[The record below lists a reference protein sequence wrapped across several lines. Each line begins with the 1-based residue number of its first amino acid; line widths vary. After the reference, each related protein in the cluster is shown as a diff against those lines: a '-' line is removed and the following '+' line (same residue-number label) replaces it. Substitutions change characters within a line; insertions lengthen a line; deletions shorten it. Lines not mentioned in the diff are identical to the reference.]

1 MSDKFRFLL
10 RVRYS
15 ECDAQN
21 VVFNARYA
29 DYIDHAV
36 TELQRYIVGG
46 YQTLVERNLENQVVK
61 LLIEW
66 QSAAKFDD
74 VLAIDVAV
82 RHIGNTSYVFDVT
95 ISDFPSQRPVATA
108 EVVYVLVSAD
118 KLEKTPVPDDMRAS
132 MLRGAAGVVVDQS
145 GGILSA

>member
-1 MSDKFRFLL
+1 MPDTFRFLL

-15 ECDAQN
+15 ECDAQK

-29 DYIDHAV
+29 DYVDHAV
-36 TELQRYIVGG
+36 TEFQRYIVGG
-46 YQTLVERNLENQVVK
+46 YNALVERNLENQVVK

-66 QSAAKFDD
+66 QSAARFDD

-82 RHIGNTSYVFDVT
+82 RHIGNTSYIFDVVM
-95 ISDFPSQRPVATA
+95 SDYPSERPVATA

-118 KLEKTPVPDDMRAS
+118 KLEKTQVPDDMRAS
-132 MLRGAAGVVVDQS
+132 MLQGAAGVVVDQS
-145 GGILSA
+145 GGIVSA

>member
-1 MSDKFRFLL
+1 MSDKFRFIL

-29 DYIDHAV
+29 DYVDHAI
-36 TELQRYIVGG
+36 TEFQRYIIGG
-46 YQTLVERNLENQVVK
+46 YNTLVERNLENQVVK

-66 QSAAKFDD
+66 QSAARFDD
-74 VLAIDVAV
+74 VLAIEVGV
-82 RHIGNTSYVFDVT
+82 RHIGNTSYTFDVAIT
-95 ISDFPSQRPVATA
+95 DLPSERPVASA

-118 KLEKTPVPDDMRAS
+118 KHEKTPVPDDMRTS
-132 MLRGAAGVVVDQS
+132 MLKGAAGIVVDQS
-145 GGILSA
+145 GGTLSA

>member
-1 MSDKFRFLL
+1 MPDKFRFLL

-29 DYIDHAV
+29 DYVDHAV
-36 TELQRYIVGG
+36 TEFQRYIVGG
-46 YQTLVERNLENQVVK
+46 YSTLVERNLENQVVK

-66 QSAAKFDD
+66 QSAARFDD

-82 RHIGNTSYVFDVT
+82 RHIGNTSYIFDVV
-95 ISDFPSQRPVATA
+95 IIDFPSERPVATA

-118 KLEKTPVPDDMRAS
+118 KHEKTPVPDDMRAS
-132 MLRGAAGVVVDQS
+132 MLEGASGVVVDQS
-145 GGILSA
+145 GGTLSA